1 MVQGVSKMQGLK
13 KQSGI
18 AMLMVLMLLIIIGTV
33 AASAIRLAG
42 TSINNASFA
51 MANSLIQRENDV
63 ALFHVVDYGD
73 LVNKKNTTGIFGYTI
88 ANPNK
93 EVVFCMGVNPRTSF
107 FVSTTVSHIFWTTS
121 ASPSNAEIGSKGY
134 CKSASSTFT
143 SGRKAIMTQV
153 NIRYDSTRTAEQFT
167 GVTGATGK
175 VMVVHA
181 TSLIPS
187 LSDTTSAKI
196 DTCLSTYMAAPE
208 ISAKYAAAAAAMKRN
223 ISQCLDDE
231 NVPNITTTS
240 TFLIAN

>member
-1 MVQGVSKMQGLK
+1 MVQGVSKMQGFK

-18 AMLMVLMLLIIIGTV
+18 AMLMVLMLLIIIGAV
-33 AASAIRLAG
+33 AASAIRLAS

-63 ALFHVVDYGD
+63 ALFHVIDYGD
-73 LVNKKNTTGIFGYTI
+73 YAAKKTATGIFGYAI

-93 EVVFCMGVNPRTSF
+93 EVVFCMGVNPRTSL
-107 FVSTTVSHIFWTTS
+107 FVSTTVSHIFWTS
-121 ASPSNAEIGSKGY
+121 GNAPSNSEIGSKGY

-153 NIRYDSTRTAEQFT
+153 NIRYDNTRTAAQFT
-167 GVTGATGK
+167 GITGATGK

-187 LSDTTSAKI
+187 LSDTTNAKI
-196 DTCLSTYMAAPE
+196 DTCLSTFMAAPE
-208 ISAKYAAAAAAMKRN
+208 ISSKYASAAAAKKKN
-223 ISQCLDDE
+223 ISNCLDDE
-231 NVPNITTTS
+231 NVPNSTTTS
-240 TFLIAN
+240 TFLIAD